1 MSPSRQIPT
10 SGAMLHVLDE
20 GSGSPVLMLHGF
32 PDSSRLWRNQIPA
45 LTAAGFRAI
54 APDLRGFGESDR
66 PPRVRDYTMPKIIDD
81 LRRVMDASNVERAAV
96 VGHDW
101 GAITAWS
108 LAAWE
113 PDRVERLVAVSV
125 GHPRSYVRA
134 ALTSTQAIR
143 SLYALF
149 FQLPVVAEATIRARN
164 WALFRR
170 GFGASPDFEQY
181 VADLSRP
188 GALSAA
194 LNWYRANGRIG
205 ALTRCP
211 RIRVPTLGIIGSKDA
226 ALGMAQMTGSGRYID
241 AEWRYEVLNG
251 GHWLPLSRSEELNR
265 LLLDFL
271 APAARRGTARS

>member
-1 MSPSRQIPT
+1 
-10 SGAMLHVLDE
+10 
-20 GSGSPVLMLHGF
+20 VLMLHGF
-32 PDSSRLWRNQIPA
+32 PDSSRVWRNQIPA
-45 LTAAGFRAI
+45 LNAAGFRAI
-54 APDLRGFGESDR
+54 APDLRGYGESDR
-66 PPRVRDYTMPKIIDD
+66 PPGVRDCTMPKILGD
-81 LRRVMDASNVERAAV
+81 LRRVLDAANVERAAV

-101 GAITAWS
+101 GAVTAWF
-108 LAAWE
+108 LAGFM

-125 GHPRSYVRA
+125 GHPRSYLRA
-134 ALTSTQAIR
+134 AFSTGQAIR

-149 FQLPVVAEATIRARN
+149 FQLPIIAEATIRARN

-170 GFGASPDFEQY
+170 GFGASPDFDKY

-194 LNWYRANGRIG
+194 LNWYRASGRVG
-205 ALTRCP
+205 VLKRCP
-211 RIRVPTLGIIGSKDA
+211 RIRMPTLGIIGSKDV
-226 ALGMAQMTGSGRYID
+226 ALGMDQMTGSARYVD

-271 APAARRGTARS
+271 APAAQRGTARS